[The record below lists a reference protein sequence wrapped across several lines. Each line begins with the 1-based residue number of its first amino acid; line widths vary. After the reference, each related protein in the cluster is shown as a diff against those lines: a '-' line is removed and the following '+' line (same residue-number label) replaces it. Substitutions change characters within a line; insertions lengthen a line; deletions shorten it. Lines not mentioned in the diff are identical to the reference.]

1 MTPDGNPLNTEIRKW
16 LKYHPLTQ
24 DSELDVHGIP
34 PSLFDLACN
43 DERLKQLNRQIL
55 SLPLQQQKVLLY
67 LSRDIDPSL
76 IIESMEYTSPELFWL
91 DKALLVKEVDP
102 TARQQ
107 DVLQVFSVNESLVE
121 EVKSISDV
129 MDQEEEKAK
138 SKKYR
143 KWALMSLPVILLL
156 LYFVVYPILVKP
168 DTTSLYDKYKS
179 LYRIDLKSI
188 DTLSYAG
195 GSYYEALLLM
205 DEENFVQSAK
215 LFEEMIQADSAFRV
229 SSRWF
234 LALINLR
241 NNDIESC
248 KEQLNALKKED
259 AVFYKKVAENLYQ
272 KISR

>member
-24 DSELDVHGIP
+24 DIELDVHGIP
-34 PSLFDLACN
+34 PSFFDLACS
-43 DERLKQLNRQIL
+43 DDRLKQLNRQIL
-55 SLPLQQQKVLLY
+55 SLPLQQQKLLDY

-107 DVLQVFSVNESLVE
+107 DVLQVFAVNESLVE

-129 MDQEEEKAK
+129 MDQEEERAK

-156 LYFVVYPILVKP
+156 LYFFVYPVLIKP
-168 DTTSLYDKYKS
+168 DTTNLYDKYKS
-179 LYRIDLKSI
+179 AYRVDLRSI

-205 DEENFVQSAK
+205 DEENFAQSAR

-234 LALINLR
+234 LALINLH

-248 KEQLNALKKED
+248 KEQLKAIQKED
-259 AVFYKKVAENLYQ
+259 AGFYKKVAENLYQ